1 MAIFPITQIP
11 ETISGAV
18 FWYDAF
24 KQAQGL
30 VSSWS
35 NQILPTPATQGTTTN
50 QPNNTAA
57 TINDKPAIVFD
68 GVNDVILASPTN
80 ANADIFANGGTIAGV
95 FRPIGDSTSFAGRL
109 FEKTITNGGYF
120 CSHGQRSLRF
130 LANFTVSSGLWD
142 TPSNSVI
149 NGTNYF
155 FIITYDN
162 SSIANNPNIYLNSTS
177 PVTLTKSTTPS
188 GVRLSDAS
196 ASLMIGNRIDSLRC
210 FNGAIAEIMGF
221 KKILSASEISEL
233 INYFKNKYGFA

>member
-1 MAIFPITQIP
+1 MAIFPQTQIP
-11 ETISGAV
+11 ATISGAV

-57 TINDKPAIVFD
+57 TINGKPALLFD
-68 GVNDVILASPTN
+68 GVNDLILASATN
-80 ANADIFANGGTIAGV
+80 ANADIFANGGTIAMV
-95 FRPIGDSTSFAGRL
+95 FKPIGDSTGTAGRL
-109 FEKTITNGGYF
+109 FEKTVANGGYF
-120 CSHGQRSLRF
+120 CTHGLRNLGF
-130 LANFTVSSGLWD
+130 IANFTISGGVWA

-149 NGTNYF
+149 NGNNYF

-177 PVTLTKSTTPS
+177 PITLTKSTTPS

-196 ASLMIGNRIDSLRC
+196 SSLMIGNRIDSARC

-221 KKILSASEISEL
+221 KKILSASEISQL

>member
-35 NQILPTPATQGTTTN
+35 NQILPTPAIQGTATN

-57 TINDKPAIVFD
+57 TINDKPALVFD
-68 GVNDVILASPTN
+68 GVNDGIVTSSTN
-80 ANADIFANGGTIAGV
+80 ANTDIFANGGTIAGV
-95 FRPIGDSTSFAGRL
+95 FKPIGDSSSFAGR
-109 FEKTITNGGYF
+109 FFDKTLTNGGYF
-120 CSHGQRSLRF
+120 CSHGQRILRF

-142 TPSNSVI
+142 TPSDSVI

-155 FIITYDN
+155 FIITYNN

-177 PVTLTKSTTPS
+177 PVTLTKSGTPS
-188 GVRLSDAS
+188 GVRISDAS
-196 ASLMIGNRIDSLRC
+196 TSLVIGNRLDTARC
-210 FNGAIAEIMGF
+210 FNGAIAEFMGF
-221 KKILSASEISEL
+221 KKILSASEISDL
-233 INYFKNKYGFA
+233 INYFKNKYGI

>member
-1 MAIFPITQIP
+1 MAIFPQTQIP
-11 ETISGAV
+11 ATISGAV

-35 NQILPTPATQGTTTN
+35 NQILPTPAIQGTATN

-57 TINDKPAIVFD
+57 TINDKPALLFD
-68 GVNDVILASPTN
+68 GVNDGISASPTN

-95 FRPIGDSTSFAGRL
+95 FRPIGDSSGFAGR
-109 FEKTITNGGYF
+109 FFDKSISNAGYF
-120 CSHGQRSLRF
+120 CSHGQRILRF
-130 LANFTVSSGLWD
+130 LANFTISSGLWD
-142 TPSNSVI
+142 TQSNSVI

-162 SSIANNPNIYLNSTS
+162 SSIANNPSIYLNSTS
-177 PVTLTKSTTPS
+177 PVTLTKSITPS
-188 GVRLSDAS
+188 GVRVSDAVNT
-196 ASLMIGNRIDSLRC
+196 LYIGNVGSANRC
-210 FNGAIAEIMGF
+210 FNGAIAEFMGY
-221 KKILSASEISEL
+221 KKILSASEISQL